1 MRSRWKIITVVCV
14 AAVLFCVHSATAQ
27 TKTRLLEPRKVA
39 VGSYKIAVHERE
51 GKCDLVYDGPH
62 KGTIT
67 LDLAARCEI
76 VRDRFGG
83 AQSYRYSRR
92 RVGAFDVI
100 LVVGGPVTNAR
111 SDELMKGGCGTQI
124 QAISLSPR
132 GVVAGTT
139 GTYAV
144 ACPTEGFDE
153 KDFAINARPI

>member
-1 MRSRWKIITVVCV
+1 MPSPWKITTLLCV
-14 AAVLFCVHSATAQ
+14 ATVLFCVQSARGQ

-39 VGSYKIAVHERE
+39 VRSYKIAVHERE

-67 LDLAARCEI
+67 LDLPAPCEI

-92 RVGAFDVI
+92 RGGAFDVI
-100 LVVGGPVTNAR
+100 LVVGGPLTNAR

-139 GTYAV
+139 GTYLV

-153 KDFAINARPI
+153 KDFAINARTP

>member
-1 MRSRWKIITVVCV
+1 
-14 AAVLFCVHSATAQ
+14 
-27 TKTRLLEPRKVA
+27 
-39 VGSYKIAVHERE
+39 
-51 GKCDLVYDGPH
+51 
-62 KGTIT
+62 

-124 QAISLSPR
+124 QAITLSPR